1 MRPAWEE
8 DGFGAE
14 TGIEDHAKG
23 GDGLVGESRPPA
35 PPGKSWALRIEVRSG
50 RPAGGRRSMD
60 S

>member
-8 DGFGAE
+8 DVFGAE

-35 PPGKSWALRIEVRSG
+35 PPGKSWALRIEVRSE
-50 RPAGGRRSMD
+50 RPS
-60 S
+60 